1 MWDVRWVHVNITISR
16 KWTVSVPPAYSGLNT
31 LRVEGR
37 HFVAWPGLLTVTGCL
52 SCHTVQQTGSYVCI
66 ITPATPAQ
74 CLASPI
80 ITTKIINYLKS
91 QLNWA
96 IFNWQTTIVTFSPIN
111 MRFLTDPSFLSSW
124 FSKYCPDKWCMKTSH
139 SSSFYSVVLS
149 GFFAFIFCISKLC
162 NQ

>member
-1 MWDVRWVHVNITISR
+1 MWDECMLISQ
-16 KWTVSVPPAYSGLNT
+16 SVGSEQWAPPAYSGLNT
-31 LRVEGR
+31 LMVEGR
-37 HFVAWPGLLTVTGCL
+37 HFVAWANSSLIVTVTGCQ
-52 SCHTVQQTGSYVCI
+52 SVQQTGSYVCI

-80 ITTKIINYLKS
+80 ITTKIINYLNRE
-91 QLNWA
+91 LNGA